1 MWSLTVQGGNHW
13 WPLGVLGRP
22 LGSPRSRPLGG
33 PYHSKVETN
42 LLWPP
47 WGIFKVSKVFFIAW
61 RPLGGQVIPSGLDGH
76 QVDFSKFFFFWGP
89 KNHLVATMWFLFF
102 RKNHL
107 VATKWSFAVQ
117 VTLRNKKTKK
127 KTIWWPL
134 DGFQAKR
141 KNPT

>member
-1 MWSLTVQGGNHW
+1 
-13 WPLGVLGRP
+13 
-22 LGSPRSRPLGG
+22 
-33 PYHSKVETN
+33 
-42 LLWPP
+42 
-47 WGIFKVSKVFFIAW
+47 
-61 RPLGGQVIPSGLDGH
+61 
-76 QVDFSKFFFFWGP
+76 VDFSKFFFFWGP